1 VIQDEEGNILSLDY
15 LMDLGSQSLHD
26 IEGAV
31 EDWRQKVL
39 PDMEADLL
47 DKAQSQFT
55 QGQKSELTCN
65 GTSPYSLRPYM
76 ENSIQLQKYQ
86 VDGIGVSYFEL
97 TQQLAEGYISPRLQ
111 ELSAY

>member
-1 VIQDEEGNILSLDY
+1 MKALVKVVIQDEEGKILSQLDPY

-31 EDWRQKVL
+31 EDWRQRVL

-55 QGQKSELTCN
+55 QQAKK
-65 GTSPYSLRPYM
+65 
-76 ENSIQLQKYQ
+76 Q
-86 VDGIGVSYFEL
+86 
-97 TQQLAEGYISPRLQ
+97 
-111 ELSAY
+111 

>member
-1 VIQDEEGNILSLDY
+1 
-15 LMDLGSQSLHD
+15 MDLGSQSLHD

-55 QGQKSELTCN
+55 QQAKVN
-65 GTSPYSLRPYM
+65 SLVMAPAR
-76 ENSIQLQKYQ
+76 IH
-86 VDGIGVSYFEL
+86 
-97 TQQLAEGYISPRLQ
+97 
-111 ELSAY
+111 

>member
-1 VIQDEEGNILSLDY
+1 VIQDEQHLETNSTPDG
-15 LMDLGSQSLHD
+15 LGQPKHD

-55 QGQKSELTCN
+55 QGK
-65 GTSPYSLRPYM
+65 
-76 ENSIQLQKYQ
+76 KK
-86 VDGIGVSYFEL
+86 
-97 TQQLAEGYISPRLQ
+97 
-111 ELSAY
+111 

>member
-1 VIQDEEGNILSLDY
+1 MKAKVKLVIQDEEGNILSQLDPY

-55 QGQKSELTCN
+55 QQAKKVN
-65 GTSPYSLRPYM
+65 SLVMAPAR
-76 ENSIQLQKYQ
+76 IH
-86 VDGIGVSYFEL
+86 
-97 TQQLAEGYISPRLQ
+97 
-111 ELSAY
+111 